1 MSQFSGRALI
11 PVLFLVLS
19 LTTLV
24 PVSAVADSY
33 SWTLSEALSAA
44 RRHDPELRRRA
55 LDVVE
60 ARGEERSSWNLL
72 LPSLELGSSLSRS
85 MFDEGPESPWST
97 GLSASASLGLSPD
110 LDQRVRSRTQ
120 ALDAAV
126 LDQRRAYL
134 ALTRRVRERFY
145 AALLNERRI
154 EIARRNVELAE
165 QQLEQ
170 VRALYERGRASE
182 LDLLDARAAAISRR
196 PELLSRRQV
205 LASELSALKELTG
218 LSPDDE
224 LRLHGAIGSPEVEL
238 ADEEIVRTVLAN
250 SLELQAAELT
260 LDRRET
266 SRSITFRGTKLPRL
280 SASYSY
286 GPRIS
291 PAFDAELWNDPET
304 WRTGSVSFRL
314 TVPLDP
320 LIPRS
325 AGDNEVRAADRAVDA
340 ARIDLEEQEIELRR
354 RAADLSSRL
363 SVSREKLEILE
374 EAAEIAAARYEETLA
389 VYESGGVG
397 LLEVDDARADR
408 EDAEIDLLQER
419 YNIVMTLVELDALA
433 GGAILAED
441 IE

>member
-1 MSQFSGRALI
+1 MSQFSRRALT
-11 PVLFLVLS
+11 LTLMLMLS
-19 LTTLV
+19 TLV
-24 PVSAVADSY
+24 PVTGTAETY
-33 SWTLSEALSAA
+33 TWTLSEALTAA

-85 MFDEGPESPWST
+85 MFDEGPESPWSA
-97 GLSASASLGLSPD
+97 GLSASASLGLSPA
-110 LDQRVRSRTQ
+110 LDQRVRSRSQ
-120 ALDAAV
+120 AFDAAV
-126 LDQRRAYL
+126 LDQRRAHL
-134 ALTRRVRERFY
+134 ALTRRVREGFY
-145 AALLNERRI
+145 TALLNERRI

-182 LDLLDARAAAISRR
+182 LELLDARAAAIGRR
-196 PELLSRRQV
+196 PELLSRRQA
-205 LASELSALKELTG
+205 LSSELAALKGLTG
-218 LSPDDE
+218 LSPDAD
-224 LRLHGAIGSPEVEL
+224 LRLRGEVGLPDIEL
-238 ADEEIVRTVLAN
+238 EGDEIVRTVLAN
-250 SLELQAAELT
+250 SLELQAAELA
-260 LDRRET
+260 RARSET

-291 PAFDAELWNDPET
+291 PAFDGELWNDPET
-304 WRTGSVSFRL
+304 WRTGSISFRL

-320 LIPRS
+320 LIPGS
-325 AGDNEVRAADRAVDA
+325 GGDNDVRAAERAVDA
-340 ARIDLEEQEIELRR
+340 ARIDLEEQERELRR
-354 RAADLSSRL
+354 TAADLISQL

-374 EAAEIAAARYEETLA
+374 EAAGIAAARYEETLT

-397 LLEVDDARADR
+397 LLEVEDARADR
-408 EDAEIDLLQER
+408 EDAQIDLLQER